1 MLSLCWN
8 TARAA
13 ARVTSPGSAI
23 LERSDTEVLNKVEVT
38 LMEGGDC
45 NEMPT
50 PAARA
55 LRCSVSL
62 QPFLPA
68 ASRSRSARPARAP
81 SAAARARRAP
91 AAPPLVPQRPLA
103 AARPSPPLPLHPEL
117 CPIVLPSLPPSAR
130 SSRSSPALL
139 LPSLPLFSRAR
150 RPLPPRSSEL
160 MSRAR

>member
-13 ARVTSPGSAI
+13 ACVTSPGCAI
-23 LERSDTEVLNKVEVT
+23 LKRSDTEVLNKVEVT